1 MSDKVTALKGGKL
14 KYVIFLAIY
23 ALFILILPK
32 IVHVQFLQIIMY
44 ILLGIAGL
52 IISKEDLKKAGA
64 MWKAHPVKNVLII
77 VGMLILTVIIDNLFI
92 IPYGLLYAE
101 QASSINESNI
111 AAASQAINPVLMII
125 ACGIMGP
132 IVEETVFRHILVT
145 KAGNIFPKALIVILS
160 SAAFAMIH
168 MHAFTLMELLS
179 VLPHFGTAILWSV
192 LLLKQKN
199 ITSVYALHI
208 INNLPTFL
216 MMLL

>member
-1 MSDKVTALKGGKL
+1 MSDKETAFIGGKL
-14 KYVIFLAIY
+14 KHVIFLAIY
-23 ALFILILPK
+23 VVFILILPK
-32 IVHVQFLQIIMY
+32 IVHLQLFQIIMY

-52 IISKEDLKKAGA
+52 IISKDDLKKAGS
-64 MWKAHPVKNVLII
+64 MWKAHPIKNVLII
-77 VGMLILTVIIDNLFI
+77 VGMLILTVIIDNIFI

-125 ACGIMGP
+125 SLGILGP
-132 IVEETVFRHILVT
+132 IVEETVFRHILVS
-145 KAGNIFPKALIVILS
+145 KASKVFPKALMVILAS
-160 SAAFAMIH
+160 VAFATIH
-168 MHAFTLMELLS
+168 MHAFTLMEFLF
-179 VLPHFGTAILWSV
+179 VLPHFGTALLWSV

-208 INNLPTFL
+208 LNNLPTFL